1 VKRRVRLVL
10 AVVAFVAPRGIR
22 RFVLTRLLGHRIHP
36 TAQVGHSLILVD
48 RLEMGPGSSIGH
60 LNLLRNLERVVL
72 EEDALIGFL
81 NWANAVRRAPDQF
94 PGLERRLELILR
106 RNATITALH
115 LLDCCDTVE
124 VGELASIGGWF
135 SQVMTH
141 AADLEAG
148 RQSTAPVLIG
158 ERSLIGTRA
167 VIVPGVEI
175 ADRVF
180 VGAGSVV
187 TRSLPKSAA
196 LYAGVPAV
204 FKRDIDPE
212 AGYFTRPGGRVP

>member
-1 VKRRVRLVL
+1 MI
-10 AVVAFVAPRGIR
+10 VAGDFSDSD
-22 RFVLTRLLGHRIHP
+22 RIHSTGR
-36 TAQVGHSLILVD
+36 TATT
-48 RLEMGPGSSIGH
+48 RTTNRRIGRTLPPLGGLDH
-60 LNLLRNLERVVL
+60 LP
-72 EEDALIGFL
+72 
-81 NWANAVRRAPDQF
+81 RRRPV
-94 PGLERRLELILR
+94 ERRLELVLR

-115 LLDCCDTVE
+115 LLDCCDTIE

-135 SQVMTH
+135 TQVMTH

-204 FKRDIDPE
+204 FKRDIDPA